1 MVGDMPKFVGVS
13 VYPSNNDLIKADFNA
28 IVLII
33 SYIYRRLRVPN
44 ELKMLVDQ
52 LGDWSLWG
60 SDRRLAFLR
69 NIWDWQSF
77 TGADYCLNEALSIGQ
92 KLNLFDSRSSKG
104 VLAFHGMSSSAK
116 ALEPAF
122 QGAGQRL
129 GTEIWR
135 NENFQLVPLP
145 KSEYAM
151 YYSIGGGVASG
162 FTKPEEEE
170 FETRLYVC
178 KGKRVV
184 RLKQERAKALEVIQF
199 LKDKYHEGTM
209 MLQSLPDDGKL
220 NTESDSGEF
229 WVIFG
234 GFAPISKKVASED
247 DVIPKKTP
255 PKQYRHLPPTP
266 SVLWKAGS
274 LPSVLILGFPSYD
287 GKLNTESDSGEFWVI
302 FGGFAPI
309 SKKVASEDDVIPK
322 KTPPKQYRN
331 SSIVTIGP
339 SQRVS
344 PGLFKV
350 VGHVRSSPTL
360 ILAHQGQNTKR
371 ANRTPNVLRPP
382 DEATAQSQGITY
394 NKTGPINPRV
404 SRSFGIL
411 EFRWFCEGEARAK
424 VFVLCILL
432 RSSICFDFTVISRY
446 VMYKLHTSAIGNDD
460 NKGNLTAV
468 FELPSEKYPCSMGSF
483 ALGSRI
489 YLLGGEVGFNGEV
502 DITAKGGRNTQ
513 RLSEKVYFF
522 DTAVSISSSSPLSV
536 APHMEG
542 GKRSPLA
549 IHVDGMIYVI
559 SALPSLYTYYSEEE
573 PLFEVFDPQG
583 NEGEGEWSSL
593 PRPPFYR
600 RSSNHGSTEINGAG
614 MIVSHAVVGHR
625 IFFFTTKKEQV
636 DVFDV
641 YKRQWTPLKVCN
653 GCDDIRLPFKEAVMP
668 IFDSAWAA
676 IGTSI
681 HRRSPINTFNLTA
694 DFGLVGRDVEGL
706 ETIRCT
712 PKPPLAYGIYYH
724 VLDMGNGWVCL
735 LKFGNDKEGFANG
748 KSYIFATVFH
758 LVKKRMDKVS
768 FDESKYWL
776 EGQRLLPLP
785 PPSTGVQKRD
795 HNRVIG
801 EIQVFGAEELRSSLF
816 APGLENYNTSYA
828 AVGCFVM

>member
-122 QGAGQRL
+122 QGAGQRFIKTVELEAIL
-129 GTEIWR
+129 GGRAVQHRELQGH
-135 NENFQLVPLP
+135 ESDKFL
-145 KSEYAM
+145 SY
-151 YYSIGGGVASG
+151 
-162 FTKPEEEE
+162 FKP
-170 FETRLYVC
+170 C
-178 KGKRVV
+178 IIP
-184 RLKQERAKALEVIQF
+184 LEVALHQGLRNLRRKS
-199 LKDKYHEGTM
+199 LKHG
-209 MLQSLPDDGKL
+209 
-220 NTESDSGEF
+220 
-229 WVIFG
+229 
-234 GFAPISKKVASED
+234 
-247 DVIPKKTP
+247 
-255 PKQYRHLPPTP
+255 
-266 SVLWKAGS
+266 
-274 LPSVLILGFPSYD
+274 YD

>member
-145 KSEYAM
+145 KSEY
-151 YYSIGGGVASG
+151 
-162 FTKPEEEE
+162 
-170 FETRLYVC
+170 
-178 KGKRVV
+178 
-184 RLKQERAKALEVIQF
+184 
-199 LKDKYHEGTM
+199 D
-209 MLQSLPDDGKL
+209 
-220 NTESDSGEF
+220 
-229 WVIFG
+229 
-234 GFAPISKKVASED
+234 
-247 DVIPKKTP
+247 
-255 PKQYRHLPPTP
+255 
-266 SVLWKAGS
+266 
-274 LPSVLILGFPSYD
+274 D

>member
-122 QGAGQRL
+122 QGAGQRFIKTVELEAIL
-129 GTEIWR
+129 GGRAVQHRELQGH
-135 NENFQLVPLP
+135 ESDKFL
-145 KSEYAM
+145 SY
-151 YYSIGGGVASG
+151 
-162 FTKPEEEE
+162 FKP
-170 FETRLYVC
+170 C
-178 KGKRVV
+178 IIP
-184 RLKQERAKALEVIQF
+184 LEVALHQGLRNLRRKS
-199 LKDKYHEGTM
+199 LKHGY
-209 MLQSLPDDGKL
+209 DGKL